1 MTEIPAVDCKRKLR
15 PLVITMGGK
24 RKEYISEMFSHPAM
38 APYFEPPAFS
48 PGVPQRELRNR
59 MGLMTHAGKAGIIP
73 QPEWE
78 ALSSPQ
84 AKILNEDDPKT
95 LFEVLD
101 DVPVEPGR
109 LGSDFDVKLHYSI
122 ELWQKAK
129 GINRGRSVLAC
140 SLAHL
145 IAMRTLVEDGYDFIL
160 EDNVRAAITNP
171 EEDDTNADGEIY
183 CECAERIWSAKQ
195 ASVEWES
202 ATRQMCHLRY
212 YGWLGSRPNLEFVM
226 NVHRPQMQFAR
237 KEEGSDVRTV
247 FPFPIESDVEK
258 HLGKDSSLSAS
269 ASNMTSAKA
278 KAVEAEEREKADNNK
293 DKRTKPGGTPIF
305 GAFAYWVS
313 AEGYDAI
320 IKSLQKDVGGML
332 WKGKR
337 MRCHQVKPIDK
348 IIPRRIKTS
357 FSKTDSQDG
366 RKHIHV
372 ATHPAF
378 FRAPMLT
385 SQIHSQ
391 WDPEFC
397 RSSEYQ
403 MNQCNRENGEDGQA
417 WRHLWLTKDESDI
430 VDHRAVHGKWLTLT
444 ELAETRETQSSS

>member
-1 MTEIPAVDCKRKLR
+1 
-15 PLVITMGGK
+15 MGGK
-24 RKEYISEMFSHPAM
+24 RQEYISDMFSHPAM
-38 APYFEPPAFS
+38 AAYFEPPVFS

-73 QPEWE
+73 QAEWD

-109 LGSDFDVKLHYSI
+109 LGGESDVKLHYSI

-145 IAMRTLVEDGYDFIL
+145 VAMRTLVEDGYDFIL
-160 EDNVRAAITNP
+160 EDNVRAPITKP
-171 EEDDTNADGEIY
+171 DGDDIGADGRIY
-183 CECAERIWSAKQ
+183 CECAERIWRAKE
-195 ASVEWES
+195 ASEECET
-202 ATRQMCHLRY
+202 ATQEKCHLRY

-226 NVHRPQMQFAR
+226 NVHSPKMQFTR
-237 KEEGSDVRTV
+237 KEEGDDTQSV
-247 FPFPIESDVEK
+247 FPFPIESDIQDY
-258 HLGKDSSLSAS
+258 LGQGDSLSIS
-269 ASNMTSAKA
+269 AT
-278 KAVEAEEREKADNNK
+278 EGEIREKVDNTK
-293 DKRTKPGGTPIF
+293 SKKMTKPGGSPIW

-313 AEGYDAI
+313 TEGYNAI
-320 IKSLQKDVGGML
+320 IKSLQNDVGAYL

-337 MRCHQVKPIDK
+337 MRCYQVKPIDK
-348 IIPRRIKTS
+348 VIPRRITAS
-357 FSKTDSQDG
+357 FSVTRKNQDG

-372 ATHPAF
+372 TTHPAF

-391 WDPEFC
+391 WDSEFC

-403 MNQCNRENGEDGQA
+403 MNQCNQDVCEDGQQG
-417 WRHLWLTKDESDI
+417 WCHLWLTRDESDI
-430 VDHRAVHGKWLTLT
+430 VEHRANHGNWLTLT
-444 ELAETRETQSSS
+444 ELAEVRATQSSS